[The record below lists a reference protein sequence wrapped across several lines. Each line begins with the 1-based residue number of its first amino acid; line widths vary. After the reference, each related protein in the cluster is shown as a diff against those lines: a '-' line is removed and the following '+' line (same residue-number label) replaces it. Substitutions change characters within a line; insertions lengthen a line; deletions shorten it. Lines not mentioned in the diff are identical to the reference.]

1 MDLISAL
8 AAKGE
13 LIMLK
18 EKLINLGLAI
28 DDGKLTKKDL
38 VKQVAK
44 CIENVEE
51 LEEMVRFDYD
61 EV

>member
-1 MDLISAL
+1 MDLVSTL
-8 AAKGE
+8 AEKGE
-13 LIMLK
+13 LVVLK

-28 DDGKLTKKDL
+28 DDGKLTNKDL
-38 VKQVAK
+38 VKLVAK

-51 LEEMVRFDYD
+51 LEAMVRFDYD

>member
-1 MDLISAL
+1 M
-8 AAKGE
+8 E

-28 DDGKLTKKDL
+28 DDGKLTNKDL
-38 VKQVAK
+38 LIHVAK
-44 CIENVEE
+44 CIEKVEE
-51 LEEMVRFDYD
+51 LEAMVRFDYD

>member
-1 MDLISAL
+1 MDLVGTLSE
-8 AAKGE
+8 KGE
-13 LIMLK
+13 LVILK

-28 DDGKLTKKDL
+28 DDGMLSNKDL
-38 VKQVAK
+38 VKLVAK

-51 LEEMVRFDYD
+51 LEAMVRFDYD

>member
-1 MDLISAL
+1 VNGIAL

-18 EKLINLGLAI
+18 EKLINSGLAI
-28 DDGKLTKKDL
+28 DDGNLSNKVL
-38 VKQVAK
+38 VKRLPKWIDKA
-44 CIENVEE
+44 EE
-51 LEEMVRFDYD
+51 LEAMVWFDYD

>member
-1 MDLISAL
+1 MDLVSAL

-13 LIMLK
+13 LLTLK
-18 EKLINLGLAI
+18 EKLITLGLAI
-28 DDGKLTKKDL
+28 EDGKASKVDL
-38 VKQVAK
+38 IKRVAK

-51 LEEMVRFDYD
+51 LESMVRFDYD

>member
-1 MDLISAL
+1 M
-8 AAKGE
+8 E

-28 DDGKLTKKDL
+28 DDGKLSNKVILKRL
-38 VKQVAK
+38 GK
-44 CIENVEE
+44 CTDNAEE
-51 LEEMVRFDYD
+51 LEAMVWFDFD

>member
-1 MDLISAL
+1 LDIVSAL

-13 LIMLK
+13 LLILK
-18 EKLINLGLAI
+18 DKLINLGLAI
-28 DDGKLTKKDL
+28 DDGKLTNKDL
-38 VKQVAK
+38 VIQVAK

-51 LEEMVRFDYD
+51 LEAMVRFDYD